1 MIANWEQLGPSSWN
15 QTTGWNPGIGR
26 ITSIAIDP
34 SDENHIIVG
43 SPGGGVWKTTDGTT
57 TWSALTDNLSNIR
70 VYALTIDPT
79 NSNVYYWGSSSG
91 VIFKSS
97 DAGATWNELADT
109 GNGDVNK
116 ILINPSNPNQ
126 LFCSTEYSG
135 VFQSTDGGTNWEK
148 IHSDSSRGY
157 DIEFKPGD
165 LNTIYASGNLV
176 FKSTDGGLTFYDL
189 SLIHI

>member
-1 MIANWEQLGPSSWN
+1 MRMSANWEQLGPSSWN

-116 ILINPSNPNQ
+116 NFNQPIKSKSVVLFNRIFWSFSIYGWWCQLGENP
-126 LFCSTEYSG
+126 L
-135 VFQSTDGGTNWEK
+135 
-148 IHSDSSRGY
+148 R
-157 DIEFKPGD
+157 
-165 LNTIYASGNLV
+165 L
-176 FKSTDGGLTFYDL
+176 
-189 SLIHI
+189 